1 MQTEAMATQT
11 DKALHHLSDKLSL
24 LRRLDVSPER
34 HVFLLWIITR
44 GVTLLGGER
53 PIMVG
58 GGAVE
63 FYTGMR
69 FATGDLDLVSPDLKL
84 TEEVLE
90 SFGYERPSGS
100 RHYVN
105 RAVSSLVEIHSNKL
119 RANEELVELVYR
131 KVPLSL
137 VSPEDCIIERLE
149 SYRKHGSTLDLLN
162 AFLISY
168 HQHERIDMDR
178 LTKRLNSSRL
188 WDFYRPIQDV
198 GRLLVLNQ
206 IGVDEAAA
214 SLIHFMKEGTKECGF

>member
-1 MQTEAMATQT
+1 MATQT
-11 DKALHHLSDKLSL
+11 DKALNHLAEKLSDF
-24 LRRLDVSPER
+24 RRLDVSPER
-34 HVFLLWIITR
+34 HVYLLWVLTR

-58 GGAVE
+58 GGAIE
-63 FYTGMR
+63 FYTGIR

-105 RAVSSLVEIHSNKL
+105 RSISSLVEIHSDKL
-119 RANEELVELVYR
+119 RESEELVELVYR

-137 VSPEDCIIERLE
+137 VSPEDCIIQRLG

-178 LTKRLNSSRL
+178 LTERLDSSRL
-188 WDFYRPIQDV
+188 WDFYRPIQDIC
-198 GRLLVLNQ
+198 RLLTLNQ

-214 SLIHFMKEGTKECGF
+214 SLIHFMKKGTRECGF